1 MNMKK
6 SVVFILGIVTGVFLT
21 IIMSL
26 IISGASSRAGIS
38 FYDSPE
44 PPMPY
49 RTVEVFQAIS
59 AGTALC
65 HPGKTSETD
74 DIVLLWTKDRIGFYD
89 GQTISVQTGYYFRQV
104 GVYRYQTGGGLV
116 RTVPVIAIMNGRET
130 SIPK

>member
-1 MNMKK
+1 MKK
-6 SVVFILGIVTGVFLT
+6 SLVFILGVITGVFLT
-21 IIMSL
+21 ITLSL
-26 IISGASSRAGIS
+26 ILTGASSRAGIS
-38 FYDSPE
+38 FYDAPE

-65 HPGKTSETD
+65 HPGNSSDID
-74 DIVLLWTKDRIGFYD
+74 DIVLLWTKERVGFYD

-116 RTVPVIAIMNGRET
+116 RTVPVIAIMNSREK